1 MEEKR
6 AHGNR
11 RFLCGVRCNMQAT
24 RERLVQWEDPLA
36 SAASLRAMT
45 GLEAIRAV
53 RDGVVPPPPIAKL
66 IGFAIVEADE
76 GRVVFEGY
84 PGEEH
89 YNPIGV
95 VHGGFALA
103 LFDSAM
109 GCAIHTMLPQGVGYT
124 TTDVQVR
131 FIRAITRETGPVRC
145 EGIAVHVGRTTAIAE
160 AKLRDG
166 TGRILGTGST
176 ACAVFR
182 PS

>member
-1 MEEKR
+1 MR
-6 AHGNR
+6 
-11 RFLCGVRCNMQAT
+11 
-24 RERLVQWEDPLA
+24 WEDPLA
-36 SAASLRAMT
+36 AAGALRTMS

-53 RDGVVPPPPIAKL
+53 RDGHVSPPPIAKL
-66 IGFAIVEADE
+66 MNFTIVEVDE

-109 GCAIHTMLPQGVGYT
+109 GFAVHTTLPKGVGYT

-131 FIRAITRETGPVRC
+131 FIRAITKDTGPVRC
-145 EGIAVHVGRTTAIAE
+145 EATAVHVGRSTAVAE
-160 AKLRDG
+160 AKLYDG
-166 TGRILGTGST
+166 ERRVLGTST
-176 ACAVFR
+176 TGCAILR
-182 PS
+182 R

>member
-1 MEEKR
+1 
-6 AHGNR
+6 
-11 RFLCGVRCNMQAT
+11 MQVT
-24 RERLVQWEDPLA
+24 RERLITWEDPLA
-36 SAASLRAMT
+36 SAGALREMS
-45 GLEAIRAV
+45 GLDAARAL
-53 RDGVVPPPPIAKL
+53 RDGRVPPPPIARL
-66 IGFAIVEADE
+66 MNFTIVEVEE

-109 GCAIHTMLPQGVGYT
+109 GFAVHTTLPKGVAYT

-131 FIRAITRETGPVRC
+131 FIRAITKDSGPVRC
-145 EGIAVHVGRTTAIAE
+145 EATAVHVGRSTAVAE

-166 TGRILGTGST
+166 QGRILGTGT
-176 ACAVFR
+176 TGCAILR
-182 PS
+182 P